1 MKRSTPPNRPL
12 ATEYQMRMNW
22 IRTAIIALML
32 CIGTQQLVIA
42 DEPAV
47 IAAADA
53 AAHVG
58 QTATV
63 QGLVASVYVS
73 QKGNAFLNFGAP
85 YPNQIFSGV
94 IFSSSAAQFGDL
106 TRYRGKQV
114 LVIGQIRLYKGKP
127 EIILESPDQL
137 RVAP

>member
-1 MKRSTPPNRPL
+1 M
-12 ATEYQMRMNW
+12 
-22 IRTAIIALML
+22 RTAIIALML
-32 CIGTQQLVIA
+32 CIGTQQRVMA

-47 IAAADA
+47 IAATDA

-73 QKGNAFLNFGAP
+73 QKGNAFLNFGAA
-85 YPNQIFSGV
+85 YPNEVFSGV

-106 TRYRGKQV
+106 TRYQGKQV
-114 LVIGQIRLYKGKP
+114 RVTGLIKLYKGKP
-127 EIILESPDQL
+127 EIILESPDHL
-137 RVAP
+137 RPVQ